1 MDLNDSI
8 ERHDFRKCFAELNTH
23 EAILVT
29 HPKTSPPTTNILN
42 LANYS
47 IDGLWC
53 STCIK
58 PVRAGYSKFGTG
70 ILSDHRTIWAE
81 FRNDEVF
88 GSNDKVRHNV
98 TQLKPNDPRDV
109 EKYGM

>member
-1 MDLNDSI
+1 M
-8 ERHDFRKCFAELNTH
+8 
-23 EAILVT
+23 ILVT
-29 HPKTSPPTTNILN
+29 HPKTSPPATNILN

-47 IDGLWC
+47 IDELWC

-81 FRNDEVF
+81 FRNDDVF
-88 GSNDKVRHNV
+88 GSNDKVRHKV

-109 EKYGM
+109 VKYVARTSKLLQQEQCYERMNLIQR